1 MKIGILGGSFNPI
14 HDGHIKIANL
24 AIIKLG
30 LSQLWMIPTSSNP
43 LKDVKLLDYKKRVEK
58 IVQKTAGNYKIK
70 VKEYEKCSFSTY
82 KMLKNIE
89 NQHKGQEITF
99 IIGADN
105 LEDFH
110 KWDNFHKLVKEFNI
124 VIFSRNDN
132 FSKLKLSKSYKL
144 IEKYQNIG
152 KKTAKTTIFR
162 IKNID
167 ISSTKIRNS

>member
-24 AIIKLG
+24 AIAKLG
-30 LSQLWMIPTSSNP
+30 LSQLWMIPTSLNP
-43 LKDVKLLDYKKRVEK
+43 LKGTKLPDYKKRAEE
-58 IVQKTAGNYKIK
+58 ITQITAGNYKIK
-70 VKEYEKCSFSTY
+70 VKEYEKCSLSTY
-82 KMLKNIE
+82 TMLKNIKSQ
-89 NQHKGQEITF
+89 NKGQKITF

-105 LEDFH
+105 LENFH
-110 KWDNFHKLVKEFNI
+110 KWNNFHKLVKEFDI

-144 IEKYQNIG
+144 IEKYQNID
-152 KKTAKTTIFR
+152 KKTTKTTIFR